1 MPCQRQLR
9 GRAVLDARLTNEP
22 REIDALA
29 APFDISASRLMM
41 PFDDDLG
48 GSGGGVARPG
58 FERLLTA
65 CGSVANALDRFFN
78 QREVDDMALRA

>member
-1 MPCQRQLR
+1 
-9 GRAVLDARLTNEP
+9 
-22 REIDALA
+22 
-29 APFDISASRLMM
+29 MM